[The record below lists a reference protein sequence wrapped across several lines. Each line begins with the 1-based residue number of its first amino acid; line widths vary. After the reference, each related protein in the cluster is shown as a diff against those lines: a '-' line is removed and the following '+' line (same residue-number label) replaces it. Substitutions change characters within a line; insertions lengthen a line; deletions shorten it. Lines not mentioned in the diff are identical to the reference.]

1 MWHSTSGALTRTE
14 NNPLWARSS
23 IGIMDYTSST
33 GSVCTLPAF
42 YPERAQNTF
51 SYLWRDCF
59 KPIILNVAFLS
70 RCSSPSCHPGLK
82 GTMTSASWNCH
93 WEREGRPVHGGMAE
107 WQVLVSGLP
116 RIKWELPQSRS
127 ASHPLSC
134 QLRKKKTT
142 NKPQQIKH

>member
-59 KPIILNVAFLS
+59 KPIILNEAFLS

-82 GTMTSASWNCH
+82 GKMTSASWNCH
-93 WEREGRPVHGGMAE
+93 WEREGRPVHGGVAE